1 MTDEQHDPSGVGDP
15 DEPSPGT
22 DQNGGA
28 MREIVDG
35 PVGSAH
41 LRLPS
46 DGDDA
51 TRDDQA
57 PPPGFEPPDLADDD

>member
-1 MTDEQHDPSGVGDP
+1 MTDERHDPSGVGDP
-15 DEPSPGT
+15 DESTPGT

-41 LRLPS
+41 LRLPAD
-46 DGDDA
+46 DGDA
-51 TRDDQA
+51 TPDDQA
-57 PPPGFEPPDLADDD
+57 APAGFEPPDPADDD

>member
-1 MTDEQHDPSGVGDP
+1 MTDERRDPSGVGDP
-15 DEPSPGT
+15 DEPTPGT
-22 DQNGGA
+22 DQNGGV

-46 DGDDA
+46 DGDDG
-51 TRDDQA
+51 TGDDQA
-57 PPPGFEPPDLADDD
+57 PVAFEPPDLADDD